1 MGESEMEED
10 KKLMKFLKWAGIAAL
25 VAVPVFL
32 LLKSRKSENGK
43 ATVEDEA
50 DIFSSELKD

>member
-1 MGESEMEED
+1 MEED
-10 KKLMKFLKWAGIAAL
+10 KKLIKLLKWAGIAAL

-32 LLKSRKSENGK
+32 LLKSRKAENGE
-43 ATVEDEA
+43 ATIEDEA